1 MMTDPIADFFT
12 RLRNGMQVRH
22 PSVDMP
28 NSKMKTRIAEI
39 LKDEGFI
46 RNFKTKEDNKQ
57 GLLRVFLKYHNGAPC
72 VRGIRRVSR
81 PGRRVYV
88 GKDDIPKVLNGLG
101 VALISTSQGLVT
113 DHVCREKGIGG
124 EVVGHIW

>member
-46 RNFKTKEDNKQ
+46 RNFKTKEDSKQ